1 MTSTTDASVKAQER
15 IGTYE
20 LVAAMVISGTIG
32 VFVIESG
39 QNSFNVVF
47 FRCVFGA
54 LALGAYCLIR
64 GFFRSSGLT
73 WGRLALAA
81 LGGVCIV
88 YNWVFLF
95 ESFTMTSIS
104 VGTIVYHTQP
114 FYVLLLGA
122 LIFRERL
129 TAQKVAWVLVAF
141 IGLVMVTGLKPE
153 DLRGSGDDRYLQGI
167 GYALLAALLYGFA
180 TLIAKRLK
188 QVRPHVVALIQV
200 CVGIVLLLPFVRL
213 AETNGIGVK
222 WGWLIGLGVI
232 HTCVMY
238 VLMYSSYQ
246 KLPTSKIAVLSF
258 VYPAVAM
265 IADYVVYRQHVSLI
279 QALGIP
285 LIVGASLGISLGWRL
300 WPGSSGAG
308 KETKPTAPASASPG
322 DAVADRPTPI
332 AVDAQGEP
340 LTGDGNRASTRS

>member
-1 MTSTTDASVKAQER
+1 MTSTTDVTASADAAPTGVARKARER

-20 LVAAMVISGTIG
+20 LIAAMVLSGTIG
-32 VFVIESG
+32 IFVVESG
-39 QNSFNVVF
+39 QSSLNVVF

-64 GFFRSSGLT
+64 GFFRDSGLT
-73 WGRLALAA
+73 RGRLALAA

-95 ESFTMTSIS
+95 ESFTLTSIS

-129 TAQKVAWVLVAF
+129 TAQKIGWVLVAF
-141 IGLVMVTGLKPE
+141 VGLVLVTGLKPE
-153 DLRGSGDDRYLQGI
+153 DLRGGGDSRYLLGI
-167 GYALLAALLYGFA
+167 GYALAAALLYAFA

-188 QVRPHVVALIQV
+188 QVRPHVVALVQV
-200 CVGIVLLLPFVRL
+200 CVGLVLLLPFVRWP
-213 AETNGIGVK
+213 ETSGIGAA

-246 KLPTSKIAVLSF
+246 KLPMSKIAVLSF
-258 VYPAVAM
+258 IYPAVAVV
-265 IADYVVYRQHVSLI
+265 ADYLVYGQHVSLM
-279 QALGIP
+279 QAFGIP
-285 LIVGASLGISLGWRL
+285 MIVAASLGISLGWRL
-300 WPGSSGAG
+300 LP
-308 KETKPTAPASASPG
+308 ETAHSRT
-322 DAVADRPTPI
+322 
-332 AVDAQGEP
+332 
-340 LTGDGNRASTRS
+340 TG